1 MQVDNFYIESILVK
15 NYKKFDDLYL
25 DFTNQFTLIIGENGS
40 GKTSVLDAI
49 ATLLGGYLHTFK
61 DISSAQRHSI
71 AKRDIKLDIFD
82 YDNNISVK
90 YNTPVIISGTCKLDN
105 KIVPIKRL
113 RQNAGTTTATKLPV
127 DENKVLIDIIRS
139 FEEDNIKILPI
150 VSYHGT
156 GRLWEQDN
164 KSSSS
169 MEKLTRYDGYNDCLS
184 SKSNYRNFIIWFKKQ
199 EMNAF
204 NLRKE
209 IPILEA
215 VRATVIQ
222 MLSIVTGKKIELF
235 IYREGDLEIKY
246 KDEDKR
252 EKISNLSDGYR
263 NIIGMVSDI
272 AYRMAILNP
281 NLGLEVTQKTS
292 GVVLIDEIDLHLHP
306 KWQKKIVNIL
316 ISLFPRVQFIAT
328 SHSPFIIQS
337 IGKNSIIKLD
347 ESNETLSV
355 DASTLSIED
364 ISENIQNIPTPQ
376 MSSKKIEMLE
386 VAKEYFDKLE
396 LLEKGDVSQEEIKI
410 IKDRLDEVSAIYDDN
425 MAYVAFLERKRL
437 ITESKL

>member
-15 NYKKFDDLYL
+15 NYKKFDDLSL

-40 GKTSVLDAI
+40 GKTSVLDAV

-71 AKRDIKLDIFD
+71 TKRDIKLDIFD
-82 YDNNISVK
+82 YDNNISVE
-90 YNTPVIISGTCKLDN
+90 YNTPVIISGMCKLDN
-105 KIVPIKRL
+105 QTVSIKRI
-113 RQNAGTTTATKLPV
+113 RQNAGTTTATKLPA
-127 DENKVLIDIIRS
+127 DENRKLIDIIRL
-139 FEEDNIKILPI
+139 FEKDNNKVLPL

-164 KSSSS
+164 KNSSS
-169 MEKLTRYDGYNDCLS
+169 MEKLTRYDGYRDCLNA
-184 SKSNYRNFIIWFKKQ
+184 KSNYKNFIAWFKKQ
-199 EMNAF
+199 EMNTF
-204 NLRKE
+204 NLRRV

-215 VRATVIQ
+215 VRVTVIQ
-222 MLSIVTGKKIELF
+222 MLSIVTGKEVELF

-246 KDEDKR
+246 KNEDKR
-252 EKISNLSDGYR
+252 EKFSNLSDGYR

-306 KWQKKIVNIL
+306 KWQKEIVNIL
-316 ISLFPRVQFIAT
+316 TSLFPRVQFIAT

-347 ESNETLSV
+347 QSNETLSV
-355 DASTLSIED
+355 DATKLSIED

-386 VAKEYFDKLE
+386 VAKEYFEKLE
-396 LLEKGDVSQEEIKI
+396 LLEKGGISQEEIEE
-410 IKDRLDEVSAIYDDN
+410 IKNRLDEVSAIYDDN